1 MYCMARQLGSSDN
14 GTLNGIATSTPKPS
28 VRAKT
33 GSVDGSDGSAD
44 VMAMFTETNRKLDL
58 VLEKMGKLDTIEAN
72 LGKLTSDV
80 SNLEARVKSLE
91 GSANDYGES
100 LDFMSH
106 QIDDLN
112 EKHVNMDNVTKELK
126 RHATMIETMSRSL
139 EAVRRER
146 GEMREKV
153 TDLQWRSM
161 KTNLVFT
168 GLGKES
174 NDEDTEDKLRIFL
187 FNELG
192 IDRPIQFGNVHR
204 FGRHITGRNR
214 PIVARF
220 LYNKDRMMVKGRAF
234 MLRDTPY
241 GIHEQLPQA
250 MEDRRK
256 ELYPVMRRLR
266 DEGNRVRM
274 VRDKLIVNGRLYDES
289 LDDNYYDDQQVDDDC
304 EQDNAGEIAAENGE
318 GATGA
323 GTGQMDTDSAGAEPA
338 NQQ

>member
-1 MYCMARQLGSSDN
+1 
-14 GTLNGIATSTPKPS
+14 
-28 VRAKT
+28 
-33 GSVDGSDGSAD
+33 
-44 VMAMFTETNRKLDL
+44 
-58 VLEKMGKLDTIEAN
+58 
-72 LGKLTSDV
+72 
-80 SNLEARVKSLE
+80 
-91 GSANDYGES
+91 
-100 LDFMSH
+100 
-106 QIDDLN
+106 
-112 EKHVNMDNVTKELK
+112 
-126 RHATMIETMSRSL
+126 MIETMSRSL

-192 IDRPIQFGNVHR
+192 IDEPIQFGNVHR

-220 LYNKDRMMVKGRAF
+220 LHNKDRTMVKDRAF

-274 VRDKLIVNGRLYDES
+274 VRDKFL
-289 LDDNYYDDQQVDDDC
+289 
-304 EQDNAGEIAAENGE
+304 
-318 GATGA
+318 
-323 GTGQMDTDSAGAEPA
+323 
-338 NQQ
+338 